1 MKVIVV
7 DWFNLNS
14 PIVAEGETDGK
25 VVEGFYIKVNDQ
37 LRNINMAEVYADVPA
52 VRSMIY
58 DRCSQIQKLRWEADT
73 LFHQTLNDIRHL
85 RADLHKEA

>member
-7 DWFNLNS
+7 DWFNKS
-14 PIVAEGETDGK
+14 QPIVAEGETDGK
-25 VVEGFYIKVNDQ
+25 VVEDFYIRVSGQ
-37 LRNINMAEVYADVPA
+37 LRNVAEVYADTPA

-58 DRCSQIQKLRWEADT
+58 DRNSQIQELRKKADT
-73 LFHQTLNDIRHL
+73 LFHQTLNDIRHM